1 MEVDAIQEI
10 AEIKFSFPS
19 PTDGYDLTTRSLD
32 VRSHNYIAVTSTNIK
47 DPDLLGNIQGSFNHF
62 VGTGQ
67 VWALLAGVVIG
78 YMFRSMTN
86 YG

>member
-1 MEVDAIQEI
+1 MEVNAIQEI

-19 PTDGYDLTTRSLD
+19 TTDGYNLTTRSQD
-32 VRSHNYIAVTSTNIK
+32 VRLNYIAVTSTNIK

-62 VGTGQ
+62 VGIGQ

>member
-1 MEVDAIQEI
+1 MQVNAIQEI
-10 AEIKFSFPS
+10 AEIQFSFPS

-32 VRSHNYIAVTSTNIK
+32 VRSLNYIAVTTTNIK